1 MKQRDDWR
9 NKLDSWALEFLERC
23 RKASAERGS
32 GNPAKWHEKM
42 AELAAKYP
50 QIRELRN
57 VEVLPEF
64 LNRLFQN
71 EDLAKHLPA
80 FNASPG
86 TKTMDA
92 PLAKSVDI
100 ALILALAL
108 GDTQL
113 RVLGGFGIDFVA
125 LIFGKVH
132 SDISKMYFGDAGP
145 SSDKLVWTFGKT
157 LEVMGKAF
165 RTGKAPDVKGKVN
178 VELLNLIKVLR
189 KHEKV
194 RLTYRELREA
204 LAYAG
209 VHVADEGALRTS
221 IFRAKK
227 KGWLREED
235 AN

>member
-1 MKQRDDWR
+1 MRFSAEDLNDGIFSGDDFRFSGSLRERRVMPHRYRRNAFPSPYLLQSASCNVSVTLCRGIMKQKDDWR
-9 NKLDSWALEFLERC
+9 NKLDSWALEFLERR

-57 VEVLPEF
+57 IEVLPEF
-64 LNRLFQN
+64 LSYLFQN

-80 FNASPG
+80 FNASTG

-100 ALILALAL
+100 ALIFALAL

-125 LIFGKVH
+125 LVFGKVH

-145 SSDKLVWTFGKT
+145 SSDKLVW
-157 LEVMGKAF
+157 
-165 RTGKAPDVKGKVN
+165 
-178 VELLNLIKVLR
+178 
-189 KHEKV
+189 
-194 RLTYRELREA
+194 
-204 LAYAG
+204 
-209 VHVADEGALRTS
+209 
-221 IFRAKK
+221 
-227 KGWLREED
+227 
-235 AN
+235 